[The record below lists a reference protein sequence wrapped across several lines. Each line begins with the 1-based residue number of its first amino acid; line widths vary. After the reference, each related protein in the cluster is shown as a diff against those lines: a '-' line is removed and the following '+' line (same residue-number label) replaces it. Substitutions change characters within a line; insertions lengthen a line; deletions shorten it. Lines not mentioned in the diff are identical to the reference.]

1 MGIAKLNAGQSRS
14 WGMGYHRPVVAP
26 STRYRHLAE
35 MALDFLSAE
44 GAPRPAADL
53 ARRLFAPPG
62 SAMQGGAPQSG
73 AAGPRPP

>member
-1 MGIAKLNAGQSRS
+1 
-14 WGMGYHRPVVAP
+14 MGYHRPVVAP

-62 SAMQGGAPQSG
+62 SAMQGSALQSG
-73 AAGPRPP
+73 RRWPRPP